1 MLQRVI
7 TMTKLTKTDF
17 CKTMTTAES
26 VKLIAVLSSNDI
38 QMLET
43 DNSTDIFT
51 IITDRLDSRLNKLL
65 NAPVDFT
72 TGRTYRARSKDLVS
86 NENTYLSYQDSS
98 AETYVQ
104 YKTADDL
111 ILNVLEWFDTYDQK
125 KYLKIMMYAV
135 KA

>member
-1 MLQRVI
+1 
-7 TMTKLTKTDF
+7 MTKLTKTDF
-17 CKTMTTAES
+17 CKTMTSAES

-38 QMLET
+38 QMLEA

-51 IITDRLDSRLNKLL
+51 VINDRLDRRLNKLL

-86 NENTYLSYQDSS
+86 SENTYLSYQNSS
-98 AETYVQ
+98 AETYTQ
-104 YKTADDL
+104 YKTVDGL
-111 ILNVLEWFDTYDQK
+111 ILNVLEWFNAYDQK
-125 KYLKIMMYAV
+125 NYLKIMIYAV